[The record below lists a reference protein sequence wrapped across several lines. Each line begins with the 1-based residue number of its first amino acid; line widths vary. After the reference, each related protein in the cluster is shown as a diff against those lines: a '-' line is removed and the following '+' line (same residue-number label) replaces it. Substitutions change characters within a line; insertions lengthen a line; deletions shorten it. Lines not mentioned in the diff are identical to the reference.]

1 MTDLSRKIAVMTGTR
16 ADYGLLRPLI
26 AELSAASEGDNP
38 AVELQL
44 IVTGTH
50 LAEAYG
56 RTIEEIV
63 RDGFHPA
70 AEVDIWGAEPTK
82 DLLGEEGSASLT
94 AAVETGEAVAKF
106 SLILNHLKPDVVVV
120 LGDRLEAFAMAAAAT
135 ILLIPVAHIHGGE
148 LTLGAMDDSLRHAI
162 TKLSYLHFTTT
173 DEHRDRVLQLG
184 EEPARVFNFGA
195 PVLDAIESLQLL
207 GREELEHKFGIRFGH
222 KNILMT
228 FHPAAFDVASAKF
241 MIEELLAAMEAVSVS
256 GAVAGAAEADS
267 SAGSSNQHVQ
277 LIITGTN
284 NDIGS
289 DEVRA
294 AISAFAAAHPDH
306 VSYVESFGQLGYLSA
321 MREVDVV
328 TGNSSSTVLEAPIFG
343 KPSVLV
349 GNRQE
354 GRPMGAGV
362 IKVDGSSGIFN
373 RNEILAGLQ
382 KALTPEF
389 AALAA
394 AAPSPFG
401 TAGFAKKAA
410 ELLTMFDLPSPPKKS
425 FQDQA

>member
-26 AELSAASEGDNP
+26 TELDAASQGDNP

-70 AEVDIWGAEPTK
+70 AEVDIWAAEPTK
-82 DLLGEEGSASLT
+82 DLLGEEASASLT

-120 LGDRLEAFAMAAAAT
+120 LGDRLEAFAMATAAT

-162 TKLSYLHFTTT
+162 TKLSHLHFTTT

-184 EEPARVFNFGA
+184 EELARVFNFGA

-207 GREELEHKFGIRFGH
+207 GREELEHKFGIRFGA

-241 MIEELLAAMEAVSVS
+241 MIDELLAAMEAVSVS
-256 GAVAGAAEADS
+256 GAGSPAADS
-267 SAGSSNQHVQ
+267 THVQ

-306 VSYVESFGQLGYLSA
+306 VSYVESFGQLGYLSV

-382 KALTPEF
+382 KALSPEF

-401 TAGFAKKAA
+401 TAGFAKRAA
-410 ELLTMFDLPSPPKKS
+410 ELLTKFDLPSPPKK
-425 FQDQA
+425 FFRDLA

>member
-63 RDGFHPA
+63 RDGYAPA

-173 DEHRDRVLQLG
+173 DEHRARVLQLG
-184 EEPARVFNFGA
+184 EEESRVFNFGA
-195 PVLDAIESLQLL
+195 PVLDAIDSLQLL

-256 GAVAGAAEADS
+256 GTASPAADS
-267 SAGSSNQHVQ
+267 THVQ

-294 AISAFAAAHPDH
+294 AIAAFAEAHPDH

-362 IKVDGSSGIFN
+362 IKVDGASGIFN
-373 RNEILAGLQ
+373 RNEILAALQ

-410 ELLTMFDLPSPPKKS
+410 ELLTKFDLPSPPKKS
-425 FQDQA
+425 FHDQA

>member
-26 AELSAASEGDNP
+26 AELDAASQGTNP

-50 LAEAYG
+50 LSHEHG

-63 RDGFHPA
+63 RDGYHPA
-70 AEVDIWGAEPTK
+70 AEVDIWGSEPTK
-82 DLLGEEGSASLT
+82 DLLGEAGSASLT

-120 LGDRLEAFAMAAAAT
+120 LGDRLEAFAMATAAT

-148 LTLGAMDDSLRHAI
+148 LTLGAMDDSLRHSI

-173 DEHRDRVLQLG
+173 EEHRDRVLQLG
-184 EEPARVFNFGA
+184 EEPERVFNFGA
-195 PVLDAIESLQLL
+195 PVLDAINDLKLL
-207 GREELEHKFGIRFGH
+207 SREEIEHKFGIRFGL

-228 FHPAAFDVASAKF
+228 FHPAAFDVAPAKF
-241 MIEELLAAMEAVSVS
+241 MIDELLAAMEAASVS
-256 GAVAGAAEADS
+256 GAASPAASDS
-267 SAGSSNQHVQ
+267 NHIQ

-289 DEVRA
+289 DDVRA
-294 AISAFAAAHPDH
+294 AIAAFAEAHPDH
-306 VSYVESFGQLGYLSA
+306 VSYVESFGQLGYLSV

-343 KPSVLV
+343 KASVLI

-362 IKVDGSSGIFN
+362 IKVDGFETGIFS

-389 AALAA
+389 QALAA
-394 AAPSPFG
+394 SAPSPFG
-401 TAGFAKKAA
+401 EAGFAKKAA
-410 ELLTMFDLPSPPKKS
+410 ELLTKFDLPSPPKKR
-425 FQDQA
+425 FRDQA

>member
-26 AELSAASEGDNP
+26 AELDAASKGTNP

-50 LAEAYG
+50 LSHEHG

-63 RDGFHPA
+63 LDGFHPA
-70 AEVDIWGAEPTK
+70 AEVDIWGSEPTK
-82 DLLGEEGSASLT
+82 DLMGEEGSASLT

-120 LGDRLEAFAMAAAAT
+120 LGDRLEAFAIAAAAT

-148 LTLGAMDDSLRHAI
+148 LTLGAMDDSLRHSI
-162 TKLSYLHFTTT
+162 TKLSFLHFTTT
-173 DEHRDRVLQLG
+173 EEHRARVLQLG
-184 EEPARVFNFGA
+184 EAPERVFNFGA
-195 PVLDAIESLQLL
+195 PVLDAINDLKLL
-207 GREELEHKFGIRFGH
+207 SREEIEHKFGIRFGM

-228 FHPAAFDVASAKF
+228 FHPAAFDVAPAKF
-241 MIEELLAAMEAVSVS
+241 MINELLAAMEAVSV
-256 GAVAGAAEADS
+256 
-267 SAGSSNQHVQ
+267 GSHVQ

-289 DEVRA
+289 DDVRA
-294 AISAFAAAHPDH
+294 AIAAFAEAHPDH
-306 VSYVESFGQLGYLSA
+306 VSYVESFGQLGYLSV

-343 KPSVLV
+343 KASVLI

-362 IKVDGSSGIFN
+362 IKVDGFETGIFT

-389 AALAA
+389 QALAA
-394 AAPSPFG
+394 SAPSPFG
-401 TAGFAKKAA
+401 QAGFAKKAA
-410 ELLTMFDLPSPPKKS
+410 ELLTKFDLPSPPKKS
-425 FQDQA
+425 FRDQA

>member
-1 MTDLSRKIAVMTGTR
+1 MADLARKIAVMTGTR

-38 AVELQL
+38 TVELQL

-50 LAEAYG
+50 LSEEHG

-63 RDGFHPA
+63 RDGYAPA
-70 AEVDIWGAEPTK
+70 AEVDIWAAEPTK

-120 LGDRLEAFAMAAAAT
+120 LGDRLEAFAMATAAT

-148 LTLGAMDDSLRHAI
+148 LTLGAMDDSLRHSI
-162 TKLSYLHFTTT
+162 TKLSYLHLTTT
-173 DEHRDRVLQLG
+173 EEHRARVLQLG
-184 EEPARVFNFGA
+184 EEPGRVFNFGA
-195 PVLDAIESLQLL
+195 PVLDAINDLQLMS
-207 GREELEHKFGIRFGH
+207 REELEHKFGIRFGP

-241 MIEELLAAMEAVSVS
+241 MIDELLAAMEA
-256 GAVAGAAEADS
+256 ATAAD
-267 SAGSSNQHVQ
+267 GHVQ

-289 DEVRA
+289 DDVRA
-294 AISAFAAAHPDH
+294 SIAAFTEAHPDH
-306 VSYVESFGQLGYLSA
+306 VSYVESFGQLGYLSV

-343 KPSVLV
+343 KASVLI

-362 IKVDGSSGIFN
+362 IKVDGIESGIFN

-389 AALAA
+389 KALAA
-394 AAPSPFG
+394 SAPSPFG

-410 ELLTMFDLPSPPKKS
+410 ELLTKFDLPSPPKKR
-425 FQDQA
+425 FRDQA

>member
-1 MTDLSRKIAVMTGTR
+1 MTNLARKIAVMTGTR

-26 AELSAASEGDNP
+26 AELDAASQGENP

-50 LAEAYG
+50 LSEEHG
-56 RTIEEIV
+56 RTIQEIV
-63 RDGFHPA
+63 RDGYAPA

-82 DLLGEEGSASLT
+82 DLLGEPGDASLT

-106 SLILNHLKPDVVVV
+106 SLILNHLQPDVVVV
-120 LGDRLEAFAMAAAAT
+120 LGDRLEAFAMATAAT

-148 LTLGAMDDSLRHAI
+148 LTLGAMDDSLRHSI
-162 TKLSYLHFTTT
+162 TKLSYLHLTTT
-173 DEHRDRVLQLG
+173 DEHRARVLQLG
-184 EEPARVFNFGA
+184 EEPGRVFNFGA
-195 PVLDAIESLQLL
+195 PVLDAIKDLKLMS
-207 GREELEHKFGIRFGH
+207 REELEHKFGIRFGA

-241 MIEELLAAMEAVSVS
+241 MIEELLAAMEA
-256 GAVAGAAEADS
+256 ATAAD
-267 SAGSSNQHVQ
+267 GHVQ

-289 DEVRA
+289 DDVRA
-294 AISAFAAAHPDH
+294 AIAAFTEAHPDH
-306 VSYVESFGQLGYLSA
+306 VSYVESFGQLGYLSV

-343 KPSVLV
+343 KASVLI

-362 IKVDGSSGIFN
+362 IKVDGVESGIFN

-382 KALTPEF
+382 QALTPDF
-389 AALAA
+389 KALAA
-394 AAPSPFG
+394 SAPSPFG

-410 ELLTMFDLPSPPKKS
+410 ELLTKFDLPSPPKKR
-425 FQDQA
+425 FKDLA

>member
-1 MTDLSRKIAVMTGTR
+1 MADLARKIAVMTGTR

-38 AVELQL
+38 TVDLQL

-50 LAEAYG
+50 LSEEHG

-63 RDGFHPA
+63 RDGYAPA
-70 AEVDIWGAEPTK
+70 AEVDIWAAEPTK

-120 LGDRLEAFAMAAAAT
+120 LGDRLEAFAMATAAT

-148 LTLGAMDDSLRHAI
+148 LTLGAMDDSLRHSI
-162 TKLSYLHFTTT
+162 TKLSYLHLTTT
-173 DEHRDRVLQLG
+173 EEHRARVLQLG
-184 EEPARVFNFGA
+184 EEPGRVFNFGA
-195 PVLDAIESLQLL
+195 PVLDAINDLQLMS
-207 GREELEHKFGIRFGH
+207 REELEHKFGIRFGA

-241 MIEELLAAMEAVSVS
+241 MIDELLAAMEA
-256 GAVAGAAEADS
+256 ATAAD
-267 SAGSSNQHVQ
+267 GHVQ

-289 DEVRA
+289 DDVRA
-294 AISAFAAAHPDH
+294 SIAAFTEAHPDH
-306 VSYVESFGQLGYLSA
+306 VSYVESFGQLGYLSV

-343 KPSVLV
+343 KASVLI

-362 IKVDGSSGIFN
+362 IKVDGIESGIFN

-389 AALAA
+389 KALAA
-394 AAPSPFG
+394 SAPSPFG

-410 ELLTMFDLPSPPKKS
+410 ELLTKFDLPSPPKKR
-425 FQDQA
+425 FRDQA

>member
-26 AELSAASEGDNP
+26 AELDAASQGDNP

-63 RDGFHPA
+63 
-70 AEVDIWGAEPTK
+70 DIWAAEPTK
-82 DLLGEEGSASLT
+82 DLLGEEASASLT

-120 LGDRLEAFAMAAAAT
+120 LGDRLEAFAMATAAT

-207 GREELEHKFGIRFGH
+207 GREELEHKFGIRFGT

-241 MIEELLAAMEAVSVS
+241 MIEELLAAMEAV
-256 GAVAGAAEADS
+256 AE
-267 SAGSSNQHVQ
+267 GTHVQ

-306 VSYVESFGQLGYLSA
+306 VSYVESFGQLGYLSV

-362 IKVDGSSGIFN
+362 IKVDGASGIFN

-401 TAGFAKKAA
+401 EAGFAKRAA
-410 ELLTMFDLPSPPKKS
+410 ELLTKFDLPSPPKKL
-425 FQDQA
+425 FRDLA

>member
-1 MTDLSRKIAVMTGTR
+1 MADLARKIAVMTGTR

-50 LAEAYG
+50 LSEEHG

-63 RDGFHPA
+63 RDGYAPA
-70 AEVDIWGAEPTK
+70 AEVDIWGSEPTK

-106 SLILNHLKPDVVVV
+106 ALILNHLKPDVVVV
-120 LGDRLEAFAMAAAAT
+120 LGDRLEAFAMATAAT

-148 LTLGAMDDSLRHAI
+148 LTLGAMDDSLRHSI
-162 TKLSYLHFTTT
+162 TKLSYLHLTTT
-173 DEHRDRVLQLG
+173 DEHRARVLQLG
-184 EEPARVFNFGA
+184 EEPGRVFNFGA
-195 PVLDAIESLQLL
+195 PVLDAINDLKLMS
-207 GREELEHKFGIRFGH
+207 REELEHKFGIRFGA

-241 MIEELLAAMEAVSVS
+241 MIDELLAAMEA
-256 GAVAGAAEADS
+256 ATAAD
-267 SAGSSNQHVQ
+267 GHVQ

-289 DEVRA
+289 DDVRA
-294 AISAFAAAHPDH
+294 AIAAFVEAHPDH
-306 VSYVESFGQLGYLSA
+306 VSYVESFGQLGYLSV

-343 KPSVLV
+343 KASVLI

-362 IKVDGSSGIFN
+362 IKVDGFETGVFN

-389 AALAA
+389 KALAA

-410 ELLTMFDLPSPPKKS
+410 ELLTKFDLPSPPKKK
-425 FQDQA
+425 FKDLA

>member
-1 MTDLSRKIAVMTGTR
+1 MADLARKIAVMTGTR

-26 AELSAASEGDNP
+26 AELDAASQGDNP
-38 AVELQL
+38 TVELQL

-50 LAEAYG
+50 LSVEHG

-63 RDGFHPA
+63 RDGYHPA

-120 LGDRLEAFAMAAAAT
+120 LGDRLEAFAMATAAT

-148 LTLGAMDDSLRHAI
+148 LTLGAMDDSLRHSI

-173 DEHRDRVLQLG
+173 EEHRARVLQLG
-184 EEPARVFNFGA
+184 EEPGRVFNFGA
-195 PVLDAIESLQLL
+195 PVLDAINDLQLL
-207 GREELEHKFGIRFGH
+207 SREEIEHKFGIRFGM

-241 MIEELLAAMEAVSVS
+241 MIDELLAAMEA
-256 GAVAGAAEADS
+256 ATS
-267 SAGSSNQHVQ
+267 SDGNHIQ

-289 DEVRA
+289 DDVRA
-294 AISAFAAAHPDH
+294 AISAFTEAHPDH
-306 VSYVESFGQLGYLSA
+306 VSYVESFGQLGYLSV

-343 KPSVLV
+343 KASVLI

-362 IKVDGSSGIFN
+362 IKVDGAANGIFN
-373 RNEILAGLQ
+373 RNEILAALQ

-389 AALAA
+389 KALAA
-394 AAPSPFG
+394 SAPSPFG
-401 TAGFAKKAA
+401 SAGFAKKAA
-410 ELLTMFDLPSPPKKS
+410 ELLTKFDLPSPPKKS
-425 FQDQA
+425 FRDQA

>member
-26 AELSAASEGDNP
+26 AELAAASEGTNP

-50 LAEAYG
+50 LSVEHG

-63 RDGFHPA
+63 RDGYHPA

-82 DLLGEEGSASLT
+82 DLIGDEGSSSLT

-148 LTLGAMDDSLRHAI
+148 LTLGAMDDSLRHSI
-162 TKLSYLHFTTT
+162 TKLSYLHLTTT
-173 DEHRDRVLQLG
+173 EEHRARVLQLG
-184 EEPARVFNFGA
+184 EQPERVFNFGA
-195 PVLDAIESLQLL
+195 PVLDAINDLKLL
-207 GREELEHKFGIRFGH
+207 SREEIEHKFGIRFGA

-241 MIEELLAAMEAVSVS
+241 MIDELLAAMEATTSSSVS
-256 GAVAGAAEADS
+256 GDG
-267 SAGSSNQHVQ
+267 NHVQ

-289 DEVRA
+289 DDVRA
-294 AISAFAAAHPDH
+294 AIAAFAEAHPDH
-306 VSYVESFGQLGYLSA
+306 VSYVESFGQLGYLSV

-343 KPSVLV
+343 KASVLI

-362 IKVDGSSGIFN
+362 IKVDGVESGIFN
-373 RNEILAGLQ
+373 RNEILAALQ

-389 AALAA
+389 KALAA
-394 AAPSPFG
+394 SAPSPFG
-401 TAGFAKKAA
+401 QAGFAKKAA
-410 ELLTMFDLPSPPKKS
+410 ELLTKFDLPSPPKKI
-425 FQDQA
+425 FRDQA

>member
-1 MTDLSRKIAVMTGTR
+1 MADLARKIAVMTGTR

-38 AVELQL
+38 TVELQL

-50 LAEAYG
+50 LSHEHG

-63 RDGFHPA
+63 RDGYHPA

-120 LGDRLEAFAMAAAAT
+120 LGDRLEAFAMATAAT

-148 LTLGAMDDSLRHAI
+148 LTLGAMDDSLRHSI
-162 TKLSYLHFTTT
+162 TKLSYLHLTTT
-173 DEHRDRVLQLG
+173 EEHRARVLQLG
-184 EEPARVFNFGA
+184 EEPGRVFNFGA
-195 PVLDAIESLQLL
+195 PVLDAINDLKLMS
-207 GREELEHKFGIRFGH
+207 REELEHKFGIRFGA

-241 MIEELLAAMEAVSVS
+241 MIDELLAAMEA
-256 GAVAGAAEADS
+256 A
-267 SAGSSNQHVQ
+267 AGSSADAGHVQ

-289 DEVRA
+289 DDVRA
-294 AISAFAAAHPDH
+294 AIAAFVDAHPDH
-306 VSYVESFGQLGYLSA
+306 VSYVESFGQLGYLSV

-343 KPSVLV
+343 KASVLI

-362 IKVDGSSGIFN
+362 IKVDGVESGIFN
-373 RNEILAGLQ
+373 RNEILAALQ

-389 AALAA
+389 KALASS
-394 AAPSPFG
+394 APSPFG

-410 ELLTMFDLPSPPKKS
+410 ELLTKFDLPSPPKKRFRDS
-425 FQDQA
+425 ASADA

>member
-1 MTDLSRKIAVMTGTR
+1 MADLARKIAVMTGTR

-50 LAEAYG
+50 LSHEHG

-106 SLILNHLKPDVVVV
+106 SLILNHLKPDVVLV
-120 LGDRLEAFAMAAAAT
+120 LGDRLEAFAMATAAT

-148 LTLGAMDDSLRHAI
+148 LTLGAMDDSLRHSI
-162 TKLSYLHFTTT
+162 TKLSYLHLTTT
-173 DEHRDRVLQLG
+173 EEHRARVLQLG
-184 EEPARVFNFGA
+184 EEPDRVFNFGA
-195 PVLDAIESLQLL
+195 PVLDAINGLKLMS
-207 GREELEHKFGIRFGH
+207 REELEHKFGIRFGA

-241 MIEELLAAMEAVSVS
+241 MIDELLAAMEA
-256 GAVAGAAEADS
+256 ATAAD
-267 SAGSSNQHVQ
+267 GHVQ

-289 DEVRA
+289 DDVRA
-294 AISAFAAAHPDH
+294 AIAAFVEAHPDH
-306 VSYVESFGQLGYLSA
+306 VSYVESFGQLGYLSV

-343 KPSVLV
+343 KASVLI

-362 IKVDGSSGIFN
+362 IKVDGVESGIFN

-389 AALAA
+389 KALAA
-394 AAPSPFG
+394 SAPSPFG

-410 ELLTMFDLPSPPKKS
+410 ELLTKFDLPSPPKKK
-425 FQDQA
+425 FEDLA

>member
-70 AEVDIWGAEPTK
+70 AEVDIWAAEPTK
-82 DLLGEEGSASLT
+82 DLLGEEASASLT

-120 LGDRLEAFAMAAAAT
+120 LGDRLEAFAMATAAT

-173 DEHRDRVLQLG
+173 DEHRARVLQLG
-184 EEPARVFNFGA
+184 EEGSRVFNFGA
-195 PVLDAIESLQLL
+195 PVLDAIEGLQLL
-207 GREELEHKFGIRFGH
+207 SREELEHKFGIRFGA

-241 MIEELLAAMEAVSVS
+241 MIDELLAAMEAV
-256 GAVAGAAEADS
+256 ADS
-267 SAGSSNQHVQ
+267 NHVQ

-294 AISAFAAAHPDH
+294 AIAAFAEAHPDH

-362 IKVDGSSGIFN
+362 IKVDGASGIFN
-373 RNEILAGLQ
+373 RNEILAALQ

-410 ELLTMFDLPSPPKKS
+410 ELLTTFDLPSPPKKI
-425 FQDQA
+425 FRDQA

>member
-26 AELSAASEGDNP
+26 TELDAASQGDNP

-70 AEVDIWGAEPTK
+70 AEVDIWAAEPTK
-82 DLLGEEGSASLT
+82 DLLGEEASASLT

-120 LGDRLEAFAMAAAAT
+120 LGDRLEAFAMATAAT

-195 PVLDAIESLQLL
+195 PVLDAIDSLQLL
-207 GREELEHKFGIRFGH
+207 GREELEHKFGIRFGA

-241 MIEELLAAMEAVSVS
+241 MIDELLAAMEAV
-256 GAVAGAAEADS
+256 ADS
-267 SAGSSNQHVQ
+267 NHVQ

-294 AISAFAAAHPDH
+294 AIAAFAEAHPDH
-306 VSYVESFGQLGYLSA
+306 VSYVESFGQLGYLSV

-343 KPSVLV
+343 KPSVLI

-362 IKVDGSSGIFN
+362 IKVDGLATGIFN

-389 AALAA
+389 AALAE

-410 ELLTMFDLPSPPKKS
+410 ELLTKFDLPSPPKKS
-425 FQDQA
+425 FHDQA

>member
-26 AELSAASEGDNP
+26 AELDVASQGDNP

-63 RDGFHPA
+63 RDGYAPA

-173 DEHRDRVLQLG
+173 DEHRARVLQLG
-184 EEPARVFNFGA
+184 EEGSRVFNFGA
-195 PVLDAIESLQLL
+195 PVLDAIEGLQLL
-207 GREELEHKFGIRFGH
+207 SREELEHKFGIRFGA

-241 MIEELLAAMEAVSVS
+241 MIDELLAAMEAV
-256 GAVAGAAEADS
+256 ADS
-267 SAGSSNQHVQ
+267 NHVQ

-294 AISAFAAAHPDH
+294 AIAAFAEAHPDH

-362 IKVDGSSGIFN
+362 IKVDGASGIFN
-373 RNEILAGLQ
+373 RNEILAALQ

-410 ELLTMFDLPSPPKKS
+410 ELLTKFDLPSPPKKS
-425 FQDQA
+425 FHDQA

>member
-1 MTDLSRKIAVMTGTR
+1 MADLARKIAVMTGTR

-26 AELSAASEGDNP
+26 AELDAASQGDNP
-38 AVELQL
+38 TVELQL

-50 LAEAYG
+50 LSVEHG

-63 RDGFHPA
+63 RDGYHPA

-120 LGDRLEAFAMAAAAT
+120 LGDRLEAFAMATAAT

-148 LTLGAMDDSLRHAI
+148 LTLGAMDDSLRHSI

-173 DEHRDRVLQLG
+173 EEHRARVLQLG
-184 EEPARVFNFGA
+184 EEPGRVFNFGA
-195 PVLDAIESLQLL
+195 PVLDAINDLKLL
-207 GREELEHKFGIRFGH
+207 SREEIEHKFGIRFGM

-228 FHPAAFDVASAKF
+228 FHPAAFDVAPAKF
-241 MIEELLAAMEAVSVS
+241 MIDELLAAMEAATS
-256 GAVAGAAEADS
+256 AD
-267 SAGSSNQHVQ
+267 GNHIQ

-289 DEVRA
+289 DDVRA
-294 AISAFAAAHPDH
+294 AIAAFAEAHPDH
-306 VSYVESFGQLGYLSA
+306 VSYVESFGQLGYLSV

-343 KPSVLV
+343 KASVLI

-362 IKVDGSSGIFN
+362 IKVDGAANGIFN

-382 KALTPEF
+382 QALTPEF
-389 AALAA
+389 KALAA
-394 AAPSPFG
+394 SAPSPFG
-401 TAGFAKKAA
+401 SAGFAKKAA
-410 ELLTMFDLPSPPKKS
+410 ALLTKSDLPSPPKKI
-425 FQDQA
+425 FKDLA

>member
-1 MTDLSRKIAVMTGTR
+1 MADLARKIAVMTGTR

-26 AELSAASEGDNP
+26 AELEAASQGDNP
-38 AVELQL
+38 AVDLQL

-50 LAEAYG
+50 LSAEHG

-63 RDGFHPA
+63 RDGYAPA
-70 AEVDIWGAEPTK
+70 AEVDIWAAEPTK
-82 DLLGEEGSASLT
+82 NLLGEEGSASLT

-120 LGDRLEAFAMAAAAT
+120 LGDRLEAFAMATAAT

-148 LTLGAMDDSLRHAI
+148 LTLGAMDDSLRHSI

-173 DEHRDRVLQLG
+173 EEHRARVLQLG
-184 EEPARVFNFGA
+184 EEPGRVFNFGA
-195 PVLDAIESLQLL
+195 PVLDAINDLKLMS
-207 GREELEHKFGIRFGH
+207 REELEHKFDMRFGM
-222 KNILMT
+222 KNVLMT

-241 MIEELLAAMEAVSVS
+241 MIDELLAAMEAISAS
-256 GAVAGAAEADS
+256 GAASPAGAD
-267 SAGSSNQHVQ
+267 GNHVQ

-289 DEVRA
+289 DDVRA
-294 AISAFAAAHPDH
+294 AIAAFTAAHPDH
-306 VSYVESFGQLGYLSA
+306 VSYVESFGQLGYLSV

-343 KPSVLV
+343 KASVLI

-362 IKVDGSSGIFN
+362 IKVDGSQSGVFN

-382 KALTPEF
+382 KAFTPEF
-389 AALAA
+389 QALAA
-394 AAPSPFG
+394 SAPSPFG
-401 TAGFAKKAA
+401 SAGFAKKAA
-410 ELLTMFDLPSPPKKS
+410 HLLASFDLPSPPKKR
-425 FQDQA
+425 FKDLP

>member
-1 MTDLSRKIAVMTGTR
+1 MADLARKIAVMTGTR

-26 AELSAASEGDNP
+26 AELDAASRGDNP
-38 AVELQL
+38 TVDLQL

-50 LAEAYG
+50 LSVEHG

-63 RDGFHPA
+63 RDGYAPA

-120 LGDRLEAFAMAAAAT
+120 LGDRLEAFAMATAAT

-148 LTLGAMDDSLRHAI
+148 LTLGAMDDSLRHSI

-173 DEHRDRVLQLG
+173 EEHRARVLQLG
-184 EEPARVFNFGA
+184 EEPGRVFNFGA
-195 PVLDAIESLQLL
+195 PVLDAINDLQLL
-207 GREELEHKFGIRFGH
+207 SREEIEHKFGIRFGM

-241 MIEELLAAMEAVSVS
+241 MIDELLAAMEA
-256 GAVAGAAEADS
+256 ATS
-267 SAGSSNQHVQ
+267 SDGNHIQ

-289 DEVRA
+289 DDVRA
-294 AISAFAAAHPDH
+294 AIAAFTEAHPDH
-306 VSYVESFGQLGYLSA
+306 VSYVESFGQLGYLSV
-321 MREVDVV
+321 MREVDLV

-343 KPSVLV
+343 KASVLI

-362 IKVDGSSGIFN
+362 IKVDGAANGIFN
-373 RNEILAGLQ
+373 RNEILAALQ

-389 AALAA
+389 KALAA
-394 AAPSPFG
+394 SAPSPFG
-401 TAGFAKKAA
+401 SAGFAKKAA
-410 ELLTMFDLPSPPKKS
+410 ELLTKFDLPSPPKKS
-425 FQDQA
+425 FRDQA

>member
-1 MTDLSRKIAVMTGTR
+1 MTDLTRKIAVMTGTR

-26 AELSAASEGDNP
+26 AELDAASQGDNP

-50 LAEAYG
+50 LSAEHG

-63 RDGFHPA
+63 RDGYHPA

-82 DLLGEEGSASLT
+82 DLLGEQGSASLT

-106 SLILNHLKPDVVVV
+106 SLILNHLKPDLVVV

-148 LTLGAMDDSLRHAI
+148 LTLGAMDDSLRHSI

-173 DEHRDRVLQLG
+173 EEHRARVLQLG
-184 EEPARVFNFGA
+184 EESARVFNFGA
-195 PVLDAIESLQLL
+195 PVLDPINDLQLL
-207 GREELEHKFGIRFGH
+207 SREEIEHKFGIRFGM

-228 FHPAAFDVASAKF
+228 FHPAAFDVAPAKF
-241 MIEELLAAMEAVSVS
+241 MIEELLAAMEAATS
-256 GAVAGAAEADS
+256 AD
-267 SAGSSNQHVQ
+267 GNHIQ

-289 DEVRA
+289 DDVRA
-294 AISAFAAAHPDH
+294 AIAAFAEAHPDH
-306 VSYVESFGQLGYLSA
+306 VSYVESFGQLGYLSV

-343 KPSVLV
+343 KASVLI

-362 IKVDGSSGIFN
+362 IKVDGVESGIFN
-373 RNEILAGLQ
+373 RNEILTGLQ

-389 AALAA
+389 KALAA
-394 AAPSPFG
+394 SAPSPFG

-410 ELLTMFDLPSPPKKS
+410 ELLAKFELPTPPKKKFEDLS
-425 FQDQA
+425 